1 MAGEFCMRLR
11 VLSLVVLILTLV
23 PASLFAQSGEQSVEP
38 AAAKPEST
46 EAVAPSANET
56 KSKPESS
63 DKDAPAEK
71 RKFRLRLGG
80 ISVGAGYS
88 HFSGPYYYP
97 YGYPVGYAPFGFY
110 PGDWVAASFWY
121 PIASP
126 YSYYSADAF
135 RYGDGRGEIRL
146 TADPK
151 EAKVYIDGGYA
162 GTADKLKTLWLDPG
176 AYDLTVS
183 AAGRED
189 FHQRLYVL
197 SGKSLKISAKLD
209 PEQTREAP

>member
-1 MAGEFCMRLR
+1 MRER
-11 VLSLVVLILTLV
+11 VLGFAALLLVFT
-23 PASLFAQSGEQSVEP
+23 PASLPAQSNEQAAEP
-38 AAAKPEST
+38 ATAKTNASGP
-46 EAVAPSANET
+46 AVDAT
-56 KSKPESS
+56 QTSKEDSN
-63 DKDAPAEK
+63 DKDVPEK

-80 ISVGAGYS
+80 VSVGAGYS

-97 YGYPVGYAPFGFY
+97 YAYPFGYSPFGFY

-126 YSYYSADAF
+126 YPYYAPDAF
-135 RYGDGRGEIRL
+135 RCGDGRGEIRL
-146 TADPK
+146 NAEPR

-183 AAGRED
+183 AAGREN

-197 SGKSLKISAKLD
+197 SGKSLKITARLD
-209 PEQTREAP
+209 PEQTKENP

>member
-1 MAGEFCMRLR
+1 MRLR
-11 VLSLVVLILTLV
+11 VLSLVALVLTLIPV
-23 PASLFAQSGEQSVEP
+23 SLLAQSAEQSVEP
-38 AAAKPEST
+38 VSAKPETT
-46 EAVAPSANET
+46 EAAAPVADDA
-56 KSKPESS
+56 KSKQESS
-63 DKDAPAEK
+63 DKDAPGEK

-80 ISVGAGYS
+80 VSVGAGYS
-88 HFSGPYYYP
+88 HFSGPHYYP
-97 YGYPVGYAPFGFY
+97 YAYPFGYAPFGFY

-126 YSYYSADAF
+126 YPYYATDAF

-183 AAGRED
+183 AAGRGD

-197 SGKSLKISAKLD
+197 SGKSLKISAKLE
-209 PEQTREAP
+209 PEQTKETP

>member
-1 MAGEFCMRLR
+1 MRSHSKR
-11 VLSLVVLILTLV
+11 AATKTLL
-23 PASLFAQSGEQSVEP
+23 PRSENSVCG
-38 AAAKPEST
+38 S
-46 EAVAPSANET
+46 AVYQWARATATSRE
-56 KSKPESS
+56 
-63 DKDAPAEK
+63 
-71 RKFRLRLGG
+71 
-80 ISVGAGYS
+80 
-88 HFSGPYYYP
+88 PYYYP
-97 YGYPVGYAPFGFY
+97 YAYPFGYAPFGFY

-126 YSYYSADAF
+126 YPFYATDAF

-146 TADPK
+146 TTDPK
-151 EAKVYIDGGYA
+151 ESKVYIDGGYA

-183 AAGRED
+183 APGRED

-209 PEQTREAP
+209 PGQTKENP

>member
-1 MAGEFCMRLR
+1 MRNR
-11 VLSLVVLILTLV
+11 VLSLVALVLALV
-23 PASLFAQSGEQSVEP
+23 PVSLLAQSGEQSVEP
-38 AAAKPEST
+38 ASAKAEST
-46 EAVAPSANET
+46 EAAAPVADET
-56 KSKPESS
+56 KSKQDINDN

-71 RKFRLRLGG
+71 RKFHLRLGG
-80 ISVGAGYS
+80 ISVGAGYR

-97 YGYPVGYAPFGFY
+97 YAYPFGYAPFGFY

-126 YSYYSADAF
+126 YPFYAPDAF

-146 TADPK
+146 TTDPK
-151 EAKVYIDGGYA
+151 ESKVYIDGGYA

-183 AAGRED
+183 AAGREN
-189 FHQRLYVL
+189 FYQRLYVL

-209 PEQTREAP
+209 PEQTKETP

>member
-1 MAGEFCMRLR
+1 MRSR
-11 VLSLVVLILTLV
+11 VLGVVALVFALV
-23 PASLFAQSGEQSVEP
+23 PASLLAQAGEQSVEP
-38 AAAKPEST
+38 VSAKAGTT
-46 EAVAPSANET
+46 EPATPVAEDA
-56 KSKPESS
+56 KSKQESS
-63 DKDAPAEK
+63 DKDASAEK

-80 ISVGAGYS
+80 VSVGAGYS

-97 YGYPVGYAPFGFY
+97 YAYPFGYAPFGLY

-126 YSYYSADAF
+126 YPYYATDAF

-146 TADPK
+146 TTDPK
-151 EAKVYIDGGYA
+151 ESKVYIDGGYA
-162 GTADKLKTLWLDPG
+162 GTADKLKTMWLDPG

-183 AAGRED
+183 AEGRED

-197 SGKSLKISAKLD
+197 SGKSLKVSAKLD
-209 PEQTREAP
+209 PEQTKENP

>member
-1 MAGEFCMRLR
+1 MRPR
-11 VLSLVVLILTLV
+11 VLSLVALLFVLV
-23 PASLFAQSGEQSVEP
+23 PASLLAQAGEQSVEP
-38 AAAKPEST
+38 VSAKAGTTETATPEA
-46 EAVAPSANET
+46 EDA
-56 KSKPESS
+56 KLKQESS

-97 YGYPVGYAPFGFY
+97 YAYPFGYAPFGLY
-110 PGDWVAASFWY
+110 PGNWVAASFWY
-121 PIASP
+121 PIAYP
-126 YSYYSADAF
+126 YPYYAADAF

-162 GTADKLKTLWLDPG
+162 GTADKLKIVWLDPG

-209 PEQTREAP
+209 PEQTKVNP

>member
-1 MAGEFCMRLR
+1 MRPR
-11 VLSLVVLILTLV
+11 VLSLVALLFVLV
-23 PASLFAQSGEQSVEP
+23 PASLLAQAGEQSVEP
-38 AAAKPEST
+38 VSAKAGTT
-46 EAVAPSANET
+46 ETATLEAEDA
-56 KSKPESS
+56 KLKQESS

-97 YGYPVGYAPFGFY
+97 YAYPFGYAPFGLY
-110 PGDWVAASFWY
+110 PGNWVAASFWY
-121 PIASP
+121 PIAYP
-126 YSYYSADAF
+126 YPYYAADAF

-162 GTADKLKTLWLDPG
+162 GTADKLKIVWLDPG

-209 PEQTREAP
+209 PEQTKVNP

>member
-1 MAGEFCMRLR
+1 MRSR
-11 VLSLVVLILTLV
+11 VLSLVALVLALV
-23 PASLFAQSGEQSVEP
+23 PAPLFAQSGEQSVEP
-38 AAAKPEST
+38 ASAQAGTT
-46 EAVAPSANET
+46 EAAAPLADEA
-56 KSKPESS
+56 KAKQEIS

-97 YGYPVGYAPFGFY
+97 YAYPFGYAPFGFY
-110 PGDWVAASFWY
+110 PGDWVAASYWY
-121 PIASP
+121 PIGSP
-126 YSYYSADAF
+126 HPFYAPDAF

-146 TADPK
+146 TTDPK

-162 GTADKLKTLWLDPG
+162 GTANKLKTLWLDPG

-189 FHQRLYVL
+189 FHQRLYIL
-197 SGKSLKISAKLD
+197 SGKSLRISAKLD
-209 PEQTREAP
+209 PEQTKETP

>member
-1 MAGEFCMRLR
+1 MRPR
-11 VLSLVVLILTLV
+11 VLCLVALLFTLV
-23 PASLFAQSGEQSVEP
+23 PTSLLGQAGEQSLPP
-38 AAAKPEST
+38 APAKPEST
-46 EAVAPSANET
+46 EAVAPVANET
-56 KSKPESS
+56 KSKKDSS

-80 ISVGAGYS
+80 VSVGAGYS
-88 HFSGPYYYP
+88 YFSGPYYYP
-97 YGYPVGYAPFGFY
+97 YAYPFGYAPFGFY
-110 PGDWVAASFWY
+110 PGNWVAASYWY
-121 PIASP
+121 PISSP
-126 YSYYSADAF
+126 YPFYTPDAF

-146 TADPK
+146 TTDPK

-183 AAGRED
+183 ADGRED
-189 FHQRLYVL
+189 FHERLYVL

-209 PEQTREAP
+209 PEQTKVTP

>member
-1 MAGEFCMRLR
+1 MPRR
-11 VLSLVVLILTLV
+11 VLNLVSLSFALVVFALSV
-23 PASLFAQSGEQSVEP
+23 PCSAQSAKPASSQRATAEP
-38 AAAKPEST
+38 AASAADEAKPQE
-46 EAVAPSANET
+46 ENY
-56 KSKPESS
+56 

-71 RKFRLRLGG
+71 RKLRMRLSGV
-80 ISVGAGYS
+80 SVGAGYS

-97 YGYPVGYAPFGFY
+97 YAYPFGYAPYGLY

-126 YSYYSADAF
+126 YPYYAPDTF
-135 RYGDGRGEIRL
+135 RYGNGRGEIRL

-189 FHQRLYVL
+189 FHERLYVL
-197 SGKSLKISAKLD
+197 SGKILKISAMLD
-209 PEQTREAP
+209 PERAKENP

>member
-1 MAGEFCMRLR
+1 MRPR
-11 VLSLVVLILTLV
+11 VLSLVALILALV
-23 PASLFAQSGEQSVEP
+23 PARLLAQAGDQSVEP
-38 AAAKPEST
+38 ASGKPQSI
-46 EAVAPSANET
+46 EAVAPVAAET
-56 KSKPESS
+56 KSKQESS

-80 ISVGAGYS
+80 VSVGAGYS
-88 HFSGPYYYP
+88 YFSVPYYYP
-97 YGYPVGYAPFGFY
+97 YAYPFGYAPFGFY
-110 PGDWVAASFWY
+110 PGNWVAASYWY
-121 PIASP
+121 PISSP
-126 YSYYSADAF
+126 YPFYTPDAF
-135 RYGDGRGEIRL
+135 HYGDGRGEIRL
-146 TADPK
+146 TTDPK

-209 PEQTREAP
+209 PEQTKENP